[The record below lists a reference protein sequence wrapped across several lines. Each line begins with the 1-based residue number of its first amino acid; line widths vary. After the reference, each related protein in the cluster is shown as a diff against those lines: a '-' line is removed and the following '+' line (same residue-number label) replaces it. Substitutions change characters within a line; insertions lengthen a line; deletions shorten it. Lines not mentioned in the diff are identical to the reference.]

1 MAIMCPE
8 VPIDFEPDSRED
20 FIFDALSKLPDNY
33 YVFHSLTL
41 LQKKRYGISEHEI
54 DFVVFEQTKGILCIE
69 AKAGQIHYC
78 DGAWRYGN
86 GDIIKHNGPFKQASA
101 FSHNLINYIKDCGA
115 GHLLK
120 KCKIMYAVCFPSVS
134 KVKFGHP
141 SMPPDSDYDL
151 ILFKESLDDIEN
163 SITSLFSL
171 DIEGAVQNTLL
182 SNQDVKTLMEGVLAP
197 KLNLLPIAEIEAE
210 HRNVRFKTMLNEQ
223 IALLDYLEEQSTA
236 VISGAAGTGKTLMAI
251 EKAKRSAELHE
262 KVLFLCYNSK
272 LKEHLRQTYP
282 DEYIDYYTIDGFAC
296 SLCQTSES
304 DYEKLQE
311 KLLECG
317 VNGTFPYKHVI
328 IDEGQDFG
336 QDKIDDAEIIDLLY
350 DIVYDKN
357 NGSSFY
363 LFYDKNQLVQGR
375 KLPDCIANAD
385 CRLTLYRNCRNTEN
399 IATSSL
405 RFLGS
410 KKPPKVFERAI
421 RGSSP
426 TLLISTDE
434 AAQIRTIN
442 EMIDKYSDAYG
453 NSIVILTCSTV
464 ENSLLSSFR
473 DGEYYRYNGKKV
485 LFTTC
490 RKFKGLESDVVILI
504 DVTQKFMLEQEYK
517 NIVYVGTSRARFELC
532 VVTSLSDNEISEV
545 LATENIKKAKN
556 AEKALATLLNTKL
569 LK

>member
-1 MAIMCPE
+1 M
-8 VPIDFEPDSRED
+8 
-20 FIFDALSKLPDNY
+20 
-33 YVFHSLTL
+33 
-41 LQKKRYGISEHEI
+41 
-54 DFVVFEQTKGILCIE
+54 
-69 AKAGQIHYC
+69 
-78 DGAWRYGN
+78 
-86 GDIIKHNGPFKQASA
+86 
-101 FSHNLINYIKDCGA
+101 
-115 GHLLK
+115 
-120 KCKIMYAVCFPSVS
+120 
-134 KVKFGHP
+134 
-141 SMPPDSDYDL
+141 
-151 ILFKESLDDIEN
+151 
-163 SITSLFSL
+163 
-171 DIEGAVQNTLL
+171 
-182 SNQDVKTLMEGVLAP
+182 
-197 KLNLLPIAEIEAE
+197 
-210 HRNVRFKTMLNEQ
+210 
-223 IALLDYLEEQSTA
+223 
-236 VISGAAGTGKTLMAI
+236 
-251 EKAKRSAELHE
+251 
-262 KVLFLCYNSK
+262 
-272 LKEHLRQTYP
+272 
-282 DEYIDYYTIDGFAC
+282 
-296 SLCQTSES
+296 
-304 DYEKLQE
+304 
-311 KLLECG
+311 
-317 VNGTFPYKHVI
+317 NGTFPYKHVI

-434 AAQIRTIN
+434 ASQIRTIN
-442 EMIDKYSDAYG
+442 EMIDKYSDAYR